1 MEETMTNTTYTFITG
16 ASRGIGKEL
25 AVEAAKDGHNLILVA
40 QHQQPLE
47 EVAQMLTSQYG
58 RKVEILVQ
66 DLCKPGAASAISQ
79 EVSRRG
85 LVLDTLINNAGLGD
99 YGAFETSD
107 PHRLYDML
115 TVNMVALTEL
125 TRLFLPDLLKQNQ
138 ARIMNV
144 ASVTGFLPGPFMSV
158 YFATKHYVLAFSEGL
173 REELRTSPVVVTA
186 LCPPPVDTAFVQGAH
201 IAQGNYMATTKFTA
215 EMVARYGYRAMKQ
228 GKAVAVYS
236 LRYQLLTALVVRL
249 TPRFVLR
256 KILYRLNSQGGGAV

>member
-1 MEETMTNTTYTFITG
+1 MEETMANTTYTLITG
-16 ASRGIGKEL
+16 ASSGIGKEL
-25 AVEAAKDGHNLILVA
+25 AVEAAKDGRNLILVA

-47 EVAQMLTSQYG
+47 QVAQMLTSQYSTT
-58 RKVEILVQ
+58 VQTLVK
-66 DLCKPGAASAISQ
+66 DLRKPGAALAIYQ
-79 EVSRRG
+79 EVSSRG

-99 YGAFETSD
+99 YGEFQTSD
-107 PHRLYDML
+107 IQRLHDML

-125 TRLFLPDLLKQNQ
+125 TRHFLPNLLKQQQ

-173 REELRTSPVVVTA
+173 REELRGSNVMVTA
-186 LCPPPVDTAFVQGAH
+186 MCPPPVNTAFVQGAH
-201 IAQGNYMATTKFTA
+201 IAKGNYMATTKFTP
-215 EMVARYGYRAMKQ
+215 EIVARYGYRAMKK

-256 KILYRLNSQGGGAV
+256 KILYRLNSQGGEAL